1 MTDITFP
8 IPDGMVPPEGASEGS
23 TFEALA
29 TLKLMDGALVLLEID
44 GLPVGGEPPEKPIA
58 STNDEDFI
66 SVIGNKFQPAQ
77 PPAAPEE

>member
-1 MTDITFP
+1 MTEITFP

-29 TLKLMDGALVLLEID
+29 TLKLMDGKLALLEID
-44 GLPVGGEPPEKPIA
+44 GLPVGGAAPEEPIA

-66 SVIGNKFQPAQ
+66 SVIGNKFQSAQ
-77 PPAAPEE
+77 PPTE

>member
-1 MTDITFP
+1 MTEITFP

-29 TLKLMDGALVLLEID
+29 TLKLMDGNLALLEID
-44 GLPVGGEPPEKPIA
+44 GLPVGMATSDEPIA

-66 SVIGNKFQPAQ
+66 SVIGNKFQSAQ
-77 PPAAPEE
+77 PPTE